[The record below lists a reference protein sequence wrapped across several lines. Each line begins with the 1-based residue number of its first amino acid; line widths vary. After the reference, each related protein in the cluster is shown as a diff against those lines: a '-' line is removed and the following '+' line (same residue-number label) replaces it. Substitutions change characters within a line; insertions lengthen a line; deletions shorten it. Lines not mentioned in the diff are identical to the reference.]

1 MYALGI
7 DLGSSSV
14 KVSLIQISDGAIVAQ
29 NFEPKEEMNMISHQ
43 SGWAEQD
50 PEVWWHYVKALIPKI
65 IHEANI
71 DKTTIKSIGISYQ
84 MHGLVLVD
92 QNHQALR
99 PSIIWCDSRAAEIGR
114 EAFHNMGQDYCL
126 NHLLNSPGNFTA
138 SKLKW
143 VKDNE
148 PEIYER
154 IHKIMLPGDYIAM
167 KLTNNITAT
176 VSGLSE
182 GVFWDFNANEL
193 SEPLLNHYGIDRSI
207 IPEIHDT
214 FSSHGVV
221 TKEIANQLGLSE
233 GTPITYKSGDQPNNA
248 LSLNVLK
255 PGEIAATAGTSGVI
269 YGVVDTIKPD
279 LKSRVNVFAH
289 VNHSIEQPRYG
300 VLACINGTGILNAW
314 LRKNVTSN
322 LSYAEMN
329 TLAES
334 VEVGSNGLQVFPFG
348 NGSERILEDANV
360 GCTWKHLDFNT
371 HTKAHLL
378 RAAQEGIVY
387 AFQYGINIMESMGL
401 QLNVIKAGNTNMFQS
416 QIFKETLATLS
427 GAHIEIY
434 NTDGSV
440 GAALGSGLGAG
451 IYNSPEEAFSHF
463 QKLETIAPNKNMRPQ
478 IEASFQNWKKE
489 LEQSINS

>member
-29 NFEPKEEMNMISHQ
+29 NFEPKEEMPMISHQ
-43 SGWAEQD
+43 FGWAEQD
-50 PEVWWHYVKALIPKI
+50 PDVWWGYVKTLIPKL
-65 IHEANI
+65 IHDANI
-71 DKTTIKSIGISYQ
+71 DKASIKSIGISYQ

-92 QNHQALR
+92 KNQQVLR

-114 EAFHNMGQDYCL
+114 AAFHTMGQDYCL

-148 PEIYER
+148 PEIFDR
-154 IHKIMLPGDYIAM
+154 IYKIMLPGDYIAM
-167 KLTNNITAT
+167 KLTENITAT
-176 VSGLSE
+176 ISGLSE
-182 GVFWDFNANEL
+182 GIFWDFKENKL
-193 SEPLLNHYGIDRSI
+193 SESLLNHYGFDDSV

-214 FSSHGVV
+214 FSSHGSV
-221 TKEIANQLGLSE
+221 TRQIADDLGLAE

-269 YGVVDTIKPD
+269 YGVTDTMKPD

-314 LRKNVTSN
+314 LRKNVTPN
-322 LSYAEMN
+322 LSYSEMN
-329 TLAES
+329 AIAES
-334 VEVGSNGLQVFPFG
+334 VEPGSNGLQVFPFG
-348 NGSERILEDANV
+348 NGSERILEDANI
-360 GCTWKHLDFNT
+360 GCTWKNLDFNT
-371 HTKAHLL
+371 HNHAHVL

-401 QLNVIKAGNTNMFQS
+401 KLDVIKAGNTNMFQS
-416 QIFKETLATLS
+416 NIFKETLATLS
-427 GAHIEIY
+427 NAQIEIY

-440 GAALGSGLGAG
+440 GAALGSGIGAG
-451 IYNSPEEAFSHF
+451 TYSSPEEAFSHF
-463 QKLETIAPNKNMRPQ
+463 QKIETIAPNKQMQ
-478 IEASFQNWKKE
+478 SSLKASFESWKQT
-489 LEQSINS
+489 LEQIINS